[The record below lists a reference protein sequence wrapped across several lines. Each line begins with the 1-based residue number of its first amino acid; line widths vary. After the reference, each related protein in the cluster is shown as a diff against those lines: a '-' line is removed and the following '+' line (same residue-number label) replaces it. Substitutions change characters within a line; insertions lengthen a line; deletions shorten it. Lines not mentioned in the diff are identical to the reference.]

1 MSNKKDKT
9 KTKKPAKASDAGVHA
24 AARTAVAIEDG
35 GGADPLAWIGDWFDH
50 LPYLRRIPMAVADE
64 LQGIGRIAVE
74 EIAGDGETIIR
85 AEIPGVDPD
94 DIDVSVANGR
104 LSICAEREQR
114 VESKENGTRSEFR
127 YGSFKR
133 TMTLAPGVD
142 PADVSATY
150 DAGILEVHV
159 PLDSDDAGRT
169 KVPVSVPSSD

>member
-1 MSNKKDKT
+1 MSNKKDKA
-9 KTKKPAKASDAGVHA
+9 KKAKKPAKVIDAA
-24 AARTAVAIEDG
+24 TAVAADDDG
-35 GGADPLAWIGDWFDH
+35 GVDPLAWIGDWFDH
-50 LPYLRRIPMAVADE
+50 VPYLRRIPMAVADE

-169 KVPVSVPSSD
+169 KVPVSVPTSD